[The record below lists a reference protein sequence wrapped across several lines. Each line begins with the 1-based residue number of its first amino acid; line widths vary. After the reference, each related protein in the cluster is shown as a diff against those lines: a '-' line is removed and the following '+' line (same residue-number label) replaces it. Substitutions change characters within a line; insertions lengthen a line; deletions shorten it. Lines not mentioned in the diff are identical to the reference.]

1 MKWKH
6 GTTNCKTEQ
15 SNSIKDKAGLNNG
28 TECGL
33 HNIVDS
39 S

>member
-6 GTTNCKTEQ
+6 GTTNCKTGQ
-15 SNSIKDKAGLNNG
+15 SKDKAGLNNG
-28 TECGL
+28 TECVL